1 MRQEHP
7 TGPSEPPDEG
17 PESVQRG
24 DLPTIRTLGIV
35 ANALKPR
42 AEEVVRRIIDIS
54 GELGMK
60 TVLSQAPDGMPEM
73 ATAFHRTFP
82 DVESV
87 PEAAIGGACDALIA
101 CGGDG
106 TILRAARVIIDE
118 PRPIL
123 GVNVGRLGFL
133 AELLPEGIDE
143 GLRQIADG
151 RFTVKSRMTLQGCVD
166 GDGET
171 YRALN
176 DITLA
181 KSNQSRII
189 SLEMYEGGRW
199 VNTYVADG
207 LILATPT
214 GSTGYA
220 LSAGGPIVTPKTNA
234 ITAAPICPHSL
245 TVRPMLFHWDA
256 KLEVRVVGVPE
267 STILLTSDG
276 QTSRQL
282 ESGQWIEIT
291 RGDKDALL
299 IRLETSSYYDILRQK
314 LHWGADK
321 TLGTH
326 TVPRGDD
333 I

>member
-1 MRQEHP
+1 M
-7 TGPSEPPDEG
+7 GAVISEASDEL
-17 PESVQRG
+17 PEPAAVFH
-24 DLPTIRTLGIV
+24 
-35 ANALKPR
+35 
-42 AEEVVRRIIDIS
+42 EEFR
-54 GELGMK
+54 
-60 TVLSQAPDGMPEM
+60 
-73 ATAFHRTFP
+73 
-82 DVESV
+82 DVDSV
-87 PEAAIGGACDALIA
+87 PEAEIGGACDALIA

-106 TILRAARVIIDE
+106 TILRAARLIIDD

-123 GVNVGRLGFL
+123 GVNLGRLGFL

-143 GLRQIADG
+143 GLRQIAEG
-151 RFTVKSRMTLQGCVD
+151 RFSVKNRMTLEARVD
-166 GDGET
+166 GDGRRF
-171 YRALN
+171 RALN

-245 TVRPMLFHWDA
+245 TVRPMLFHAEA
-256 KLEVRVVGVPE
+256 KLEVCVVGVPE

-282 ESGQWIEIT
+282 ESGQWVEVT
-291 RGDKDALL
+291 RGDTDTLL

-326 TVPRGDD
+326 TVPRSDD
-333 I
+333 D

>member
-1 MRQEHP
+1 M
-7 TGPSEPPDEG
+7 
-17 PESVQRG
+17 
-24 DLPTIRTLGIV
+24 

-42 AEEVVRRIIDIS
+42 AEKVVRRIIDTS
-54 GELGMK
+54 RALGM
-60 TVLSQAPDGMPEM
+60 TPVLAQASEE
-73 ATAFHRTFP
+73 FP
-82 DVESV
+82 DAEKDFHTSFPGVESV
-87 PEAAIGGACDALIA
+87 PEVQIGAACDVLIA

-106 TILRAARVIIDE
+106 TILRAARIIIDD

-123 GVNVGRLGFL
+123 GVNLGRLGFL
-133 AELLPEGIDE
+133 AELLPEGVDE
-143 GLRQIADG
+143 GLRQIAEG
-151 RFTVKSRMTLQGCVD
+151 RFSVKNRMTLAATVD
-166 GDGET
+166 DDHIR

-245 TVRPMLFHWDA
+245 TVRPMLFHADA
-256 KLEVRVVGVPE
+256 MLEVRVTGVPE

-276 QTSRQL
+276 QTSRRL
-282 ESGQWIEIT
+282 GSGQRVSIQ
-291 RGDKDALL
+291 RGEHDALL

-314 LHWGADK
+314 LNWGADK

-333 I
+333 A